1 MDGDLRY
8 ISLQY
13 IKGDNYD
20 EITCFKYERMK
31 KLLGDNSDE
40 EIGNKDTEKDNK
52 DEKLKKILKESPKE
66 LFDKLID
73 AKEKV
78 NCKIGE
84 SFLNDLVNYYNFKDI
99 DDLLTNAK
107 KITKDVIEKLNDNE
121 DDVIDKIIMDLKK
134 SIDKLDGIDKLNNSS
149 KIQKIRNYF
158 KPNTEDLRN
167 SVINLLKELLNKGT
181 EGAEGT
187 EEAEEANK
195 KMLLQK
201 LKEKANQIIQNKEYN
216 SESSANKGEL
226 VTNSNNTKE
235 EAEADAENIKHE
247 KFKQAIKDT
256 IIDPL
261 NELHGLIIAKI
272 KRTGNKKESLD
283 NLMRLYNTYIKYC
296 KINMEKYEKLF
307 KYNEISNIDE
317 AFMIE
322 SYSKFLKKLRILKEN
337 LESKDTGKT
346 KRLLV
351 NSFNKLFNKYGI
363 DPNKSLSDDDIAYIT
378 NMILQ

>member
-31 KLLGDNSDE
+31 TLLGYSSEEEDDDN
-40 EIGNKDTEKDNK
+40 DTKIKELEKS
-52 DEKLKKILKESPKE
+52 LKNTPKE
-66 LFDKLID
+66 LFDKLNE

-99 DDLLTNAK
+99 LELLLKAK
-107 KITKDVIEKLNDNE
+107 KITHDIIKELNN
-121 DDVIDKIIMDLKK
+121 DDENDEGIDKIIIKLKK
-134 SIDKLDGIDKLNNSS
+134 SIDKLNGSGNIQKLRNISIYLKPDTKEMRDDVIKLLEKLKDGEDESTDDGDDAKGAKEKKVLIDKLTSEAQDIIDNEEYNDNGESLKKTSFLMRS
-149 KIQKIRNYF
+149 K
-158 KPNTEDLRN
+158 
-167 SVINLLKELLNKGT
+167 S
-181 EGAEGT
+181 AT
-187 EEAEEANK
+187 EE
-195 KMLLQK
+195 
-201 LKEKANQIIQNKEYN
+201 EKTRER
-216 SESSANKGEL
+216 E
-226 VTNSNNTKE
+226 
-235 EAEADAENIKHE
+235 KHE
-247 KFKQAIKDT
+247 KFKEYIKET
-256 IIDPL
+256 ITESLDDL
-261 NELHGLIIAKI
+261 YKLIMNKI
-272 KRTGNKKESLD
+272 KKTGDKKVSLD

-322 SYSKFLKKLRILKEN
+322 SYSKFLKKLRVLKEN

>member
-31 KLLGDNSDE
+31 KLLGYSKDEDE
-40 EIGNKDTEKDNK
+40 EDDTDNDNK
-52 DEKLKKILKESPKE
+52 YEKLKKKLKDDPKSLFEE
-66 LFDKLID
+66 LNN

-107 KITKDVIEKLNDNE
+107 KITKDVIDDLDEDE
-121 DDVIDKIIMDLKK
+121 DDGIDKIIIKLKN
-134 SIDKLDGIDKLNNSS
+134 SIDELNGSS

-158 KPNTEDLRN
+158 KQNKEYLRN
-167 SVINLLKELLNKGT
+167 SVIDSLQKLSNEGT

-187 EEAEEANK
+187 DGVE
-195 KMLLQK
+195 KMKLLQE
-201 LKEKANQIIQNKEYN
+201 LKEKANQIIQNKEYIN
-216 SESSANKGEL
+216 ESSANKGYIL
-226 VTNSNNTKE
+226 TKNSITEEEAKAENTKH
-235 EAEADAENIKHE
+235 ENFKKDIKN
-247 KFKQAIKDT
+247 T

-261 NELHGLIIAKI
+261 NELDDLIRTKI

>member
-31 KLLGDNSDE
+31 TLLGYSSEEEDDDN
-40 EIGNKDTEKDNK
+40 DTKINELEKT
-52 DEKLKKILKESPKE
+52 LKNSPKE
-66 LFDKLID
+66 LFEKLNE

-99 DDLLTNAK
+99 FELLIKAK
-107 KITKDVIEKLNDNE
+107 KITQDIIKELNNDDE
-121 DDVIDKIIMDLKK
+121 DDNGIDKIIIKLKK
-134 SIDKLDGIDKLNNSS
+134 SIDKLNGSGN
-149 KIQKIRNYF
+149 IQK
-158 KPNTEDLRN
+158 LRN
-167 SVINLLKELLNKGT
+167 ISIYLKPDTKEMRDDVIKLLEKLKEGEEESTDDGDDAKGAK
-181 EGAEGT
+181 E
-187 EEAEEANK
+187 K
-195 KMLLQK
+195 KDLIDE
-201 LKEKANQIIQNKEYN
+201 LKEKAQDIINNQENVN
-216 SESSANKGEL
+216 GESPKKTSFLMRIKSATEEEK
-226 VTNSNNTKE
+226 TKE
-235 EAEADAENIKHE
+235 KEKHE
-247 KFKQAIKDT
+247 KFKEGIKETITDT
-256 IIDPL
+256 L
-261 NELHGLIIAKI
+261 EVLYNLIMNKI
-272 KRTGNKKESLD
+272 KKTGDKKVSLD

-322 SYSKFLKKLRILKEN
+322 SYSKFLKKLRVLKEN

>member
-31 KLLGDNSDE
+31 KLLGYSSEEEDE
-40 EIGNKDTEKDNK
+40 DINKKNEQ
-52 DEKLKKILKESPKE
+52 LKKTLKNSPKE
-66 LFDKLID
+66 LFDNLND

-99 DDLLTNAK
+99 LELLLKAK
-107 KITKDVIEKLNDNE
+107 KITQDIIKELNNDDE
-121 DDVIDKIIMDLKK
+121 DDKGIDKIIIKLKK
-134 SIDKLDGIDKLNNSS
+134 SIDKLNGISNMQ
-149 KIQKIRNYF
+149 KIQKRMSYI
-158 KPNTEDLRN
+158 KPNTKEMRDD
-167 SVINLLKELLNKGT
+167 VIELLGKLKDGVDESTDEDDDT
-181 EGAEGT
+181 EGAKI
-187 EEAEEANK
+187 K
-195 KMLLQK
+195 KHLIENLQT
-201 LKEKANQIIQNKEYN
+201 KAQEIIDNGEYN
-216 SESSANKGEL
+216 DNGESTKKISFLTKSKITDE
-226 VTNSNNTKE
+226 VEQKKE
-235 EAEADAENIKHE
+235 EEKHTIFKENIKVN
-247 KFKQAIKDT
+247 ITDSS
-256 IIDPL
+256 L
-261 NELHGLIIAKI
+261 NDLYNLIMNKI
-272 KRTGNKKESLD
+272 KKTGDKKESLD

-322 SYSKFLKKLRILKEN
+322 SYSKFLKKLRVLKEN

>member
-1 MDGDLRY
+1 
-8 ISLQY
+8 
-13 IKGDNYD
+13 
-20 EITCFKYERMK
+20 MK

-40 EIGNKDTEKDNK
+40 EIGNEDTEKDNK
-52 DEKLKKILKESPKE
+52 YEKLKNILKETPKE

-107 KITKDVIEKLNDNE
+107 KITKNVIDELDEDE
-121 DDVIDKIIMDLKK
+121 DDRIDKIIMDLTK
-134 SIDKLDGIDKLNNSS
+134 SIDKLNGSS
-149 KIQKIRNYF
+149 KIQKIRDYL
-158 KPNTEDLRN
+158 KPNTENLRKD
-167 SVINLLKELLNKGT
+167 VIELLQKLPEGT

-187 EEAEEANK
+187 EEADK
-195 KMLLQK
+195 RDLVIQ
-201 LKEKANQIIQNKEYN
+201 LKEKAKTIIDEYN
-216 SESSANKGEL
+216 DSGESSADIGEIL
-226 VTNSNNTKE
+226 ISKKISKE
-235 EAEADAENIKHE
+235 EAEAEAEKIKHN

-256 IIDPL
+256 IIDTL

-283 NLMRLYNTYIKYC
+283 DLMRLYNTYIKYC

-363 DPNKSLSDDDIAYIT
+363 DPNKSLSDDDITYIT

>member
-31 KLLGDNSDE
+31 KLLGYSSE
-40 EIGNKDTEKDNK
+40 EEDDDIDKKIGE
-52 DEKLKKILKESPKE
+52 LKKDIKNSPKE
-66 LFDKLID
+66 LFDKLNE

-99 DDLLTNAK
+99 LELLLKAK
-107 KITKDVIEKLNDNE
+107 KITQDIISELNNDDE
-121 DDVIDKIIMDLKK
+121 DDNGIDKIIIKLKK
-134 SIDKLDGIDKLNNSS
+134 SIDKLNGSGNMQKIQKRMSSIKLNTKEMRDDVIELLYKLKDGIDEST
-149 KIQKIRNYF
+149 Y
-158 KPNTEDLRN
+158 ED
-167 SVINLLKELLNKGT
+167 EDDDT
-181 EGAEGT
+181 EGAE
-187 EEAEEANK
+187 EK
-195 KMLLQK
+195 KNLVDR
-201 LKEKANQIIQNKEYN
+201 LKEKAQEIIETYERDNGESPKRASFLRRIKITDEVEQEKEQ
-216 SESSANKGEL
+216 E
-226 VTNSNNTKE
+226 
-235 EAEADAENIKHE
+235 KHT
-247 KFKQAIKDT
+247 KFKEDIKDSIT
-256 IIDPL
+256 
-261 NELHGLIIAKI
+261 
-272 KRTGNKKESLD
+272 ESLD
-283 NLMRLYNTYIKYC
+283 ELYDLIMNKIKKTGDKKGSLDGLMRLYNTYIKYC

-322 SYSKFLKKLRILKEN
+322 TYSKFLKKLRVLKEN

>member
-31 KLLGDNSDE
+31 KLLGYS
-40 EIGNKDTEKDNK
+40 K
-52 DEKLKKILKESPKE
+52 DEDEDEDTDKNNKYKKLEQKLKDDPKS
-66 LFDKLID
+66 LFDELND

-99 DDLLTNAK
+99 DVLLTNAK
-107 KITKDVIEKLNDNE
+107 NITKNVIEELDEDE
-121 DDVIDKIIMDLKK
+121 DDGIDKIIINLKN
-134 SIDKLDGIDKLNNSS
+134 SIDKLNGSS
-149 KIQKIRNYF
+149 NIQK
-158 KPNTEDLRN
+158 LRKM
-167 SVINLLKELLNKGT
+167 INLKPDTKEMRNNVIESLNKLSDEGT

-187 EEAEEANK
+187 EEADK
-195 KMLLQK
+195 RRLLQT
-201 LKEKANQIIQNKEYN
+201 LKDNAQQIIENSEYIN
-216 SESSANKGEL
+216 ESSANKGYIL
-226 VTNSNNTKE
+226 TKKKSITE
-235 EAEADAENIKHE
+235 EEKTQEKIKHD
-247 KFKQAIKDT
+247 KFKQDIKDT
-256 IIDPL
+256 IIAPL
-261 NELHGLIIAKI
+261 NELHELIMNN
-272 KRTGNKKESLD
+272 KRKAGNKKESLD
-283 NLMRLYNTYIKYC
+283 DLMILYNTYIKYC

>member
-31 KLLGDNSDE
+31 TLLGYSSEEEDDDN
-40 EIGNKDTEKDNK
+40 DTKIKELEKS
-52 DEKLKKILKESPKE
+52 LKNTPKE
-66 LFDKLID
+66 LFDKLNE

-99 DDLLTNAK
+99 FELLIKAK
-107 KITKDVIEKLNDNE
+107 KITQDIIKELNN
-121 DDVIDKIIMDLKK
+121 DDENDEGIDKIIIKLKK
-134 SIDKLDGIDKLNNSS
+134 SIDKLNGSGNIQKLRNISIYLKPDTKEMRDDVIKLLGKLKDREDESIDEDDDTEEAKEKKELIDKLKS
-149 KIQKIRNYF
+149 KAQ
-158 KPNTEDLRN
+158 E
-167 SVINLLKELLNKGT
+167 
-181 EGAEGT
+181 
-187 EEAEEANK
+187 
-195 KMLLQK
+195 
-201 LKEKANQIIQNKEYN
+201 IIDNEEYN
-216 SESSANKGEL
+216 DNGESLKKTSFLMRSKSAP
-226 VTNSNNTKE
+226 E
-235 EAEADAENIKHE
+235 EEQTREREKHE
-247 KFKQAIKDT
+247 KFKEYIKET
-256 IIDPL
+256 ITESLDDL
-261 NELHGLIIAKI
+261 YELIMNKI
-272 KRTGNKKESLD
+272 KKTGDKKVSLD

-322 SYSKFLKKLRILKEN
+322 SYSKFLKKLRVLKEN

>member
-31 KLLGDNSDE
+31 TLLGYSSEEEDDDN
-40 EIGNKDTEKDNK
+40 DTKIKELEKS
-52 DEKLKKILKESPKE
+52 LKNTPKE
-66 LFDKLID
+66 LFDKLNE

-99 DDLLTNAK
+99 FELLIKAK
-107 KITKDVIEKLNDNE
+107 KITQDIIKELNTDDE
-121 DDVIDKIIMDLKK
+121 DDNGIDKIIIKLKK
-134 SIDKLDGIDKLNNSS
+134 SIDKLNGSGNIQKLRNISIYLKPDTKEMRDDVIKLLEKFNEGEDESTDDGDDAKGAKEKKVLIDKLTS
-149 KIQKIRNYF
+149 
-158 KPNTEDLRN
+158 
-167 SVINLLKELLNKGT
+167 
-181 EGAEGT
+181 
-187 EEAEEANK
+187 EA
-195 KMLLQK
+195 QD
-201 LKEKANQIIQNKEYN
+201 IIDNEEYN
-216 SESSANKGEL
+216 DNGESLKKTSFLMRSKSAP
-226 VTNSNNTKE
+226 E
-235 EAEADAENIKHE
+235 EEQTREREKHE
-247 KFKQAIKDT
+247 KFKEDIKET
-256 IIDPL
+256 ITESLDDL
-261 NELHGLIIAKI
+261 YELIMNKI
-272 KRTGNKKESLD
+272 KKTGDKKVSLD

-322 SYSKFLKKLRILKEN
+322 SYSKFLKKLRVLKEN

>member
-31 KLLGDNSDE
+31 KLLGYSSEEEDDDN
-40 EIGNKDTEKDNK
+40 DTKINELEKT
-52 DEKLKKILKESPKE
+52 LKNSPKE
-66 LFDKLID
+66 LFDNLND

-99 DDLLTNAK
+99 LELLTKAK
-107 KITKDVIEKLNDNE
+107 KITQDIINELNN
-121 DDVIDKIIMDLKK
+121 DDENDEGIDKIIIKLKK
-134 SIDKLDGIDKLNNSS
+134 SIDKLNGISNMQ
-149 KIQKIRNYF
+149 KIQKRMSFFKRNT
-158 KPNTEDLRN
+158 KEMRDDVIELLGKLKDGVDESTDEDDD
-167 SVINLLKELLNKGT
+167 IKGAEEKKELV
-181 EGAEGT
+181 A
-187 EEAEEANK
+187 
-195 KMLLQK
+195 K
-201 LKEKANQIIQNKEYN
+201 LKEKAQVIIETYEKDNDNGESQKKTSFFMRSKSATEEEKTKEKEKHDKFKEYIKVN
-216 SESSANKGEL
+216 ITDSSL
-226 VTNSNNTKE
+226 
-235 EAEADAENIKHE
+235 E
-247 KFKQAIKDT
+247 K
-256 IIDPL
+256 L
-261 NELHGLIIAKI
+261 YNLIMNKI
-272 KRTGNKKESLD
+272 KKTGDKKVSLD

-322 SYSKFLKKLRILKEN
+322 SYSKFLKKLRVLKEN

>member
-31 KLLGDNSDE
+31 NLLGYSKDE
-40 EIGNKDTEKDNK
+40 EDDTDNK
-52 DEKLKKILKESPKE
+52 DEKLKKKLKDDPKSLFEE
-66 LFDKLID
+66 LNN

-99 DDLLTNAK
+99 DVLLTNAK
-107 KITKDVIEKLNDNE
+107 KITKDVIDELDEDEDEDE
-121 DDVIDKIIMDLKK
+121 DDRIDKIIINLKN
-134 SIDKLDGIDKLNNSS
+134 SINKLNGSS
-149 KIQKIRNYF
+149 NIQKLRKMINIKPDTKEMRN
-158 KPNTEDLRN
+158 D
-167 SVINLLKELLNKGT
+167 VIKSLEKLSDKDT

-187 EEAEEANK
+187 EEADK
-195 KMLLQK
+195 KKLLQT
-201 LKEKANQIIQNKEYN
+201 LKDNAKPIIENSEYIN
-216 SESSANKGEL
+216 ESSAYKGYILTKKSITEEEKAQE
-226 VTNSNNTKE
+226 NTKH
-235 EAEADAENIKHE
+235 ENFKKDIKN
-247 KFKQAIKDT
+247 T

-261 NELHGLIIAKI
+261 NKLHELIIAKI
-272 KRTGNKKESLD
+272 KITGNKKESLD

>member
-20 EITCFKYERMK
+20 EITCFKYEKMK
-31 KLLGDNSDE
+31 KLLDYSKDE
-40 EIGNKDTEKDNK
+40 EEDDTDENNKY
-52 DEKLKKILKESPKE
+52 EKLEKKLKDAPKSLFEE
-66 LFDKLID
+66 LNN

-99 DDLLTNAK
+99 KDLLTNAK
-107 KITKDVIEKLNDNE
+107 NITKNVIDKLNDNE
-121 DDVIDKIIMDLKK
+121 DDGIDKIIMDLKK
-134 SIDKLDGIDKLNNSS
+134 SIDKLNGIDKKLNSSS
-149 KIQKIRNYF
+149 KIQKLINYL
-158 KPNTEDLRN
+158 KPGTKVLRKD
-167 SVINLLKELLNKGT
+167 VIELLQKLP
-181 EGAEGT
+181 EGT
-187 EEAEEANK
+187 EEADK
-195 KMLLQK
+195 KELLQE

-216 SESSANKGEL
+216 SESSANKGDILTIE
-226 VTNSNNTKE
+226 NSITEE
-235 EAEADAENIKHE
+235 EAEAENTKHE
-247 KFKQAIKDT
+247 KFKKDIKDT
-256 IIDPL
+256 IIAPL

-283 NLMRLYNTYIKYC
+283 DLMRLYNTYIKYC

>member
-31 KLLGDNSDE
+31 KLLGYSSEEEDDDN
-40 EIGNKDTEKDNK
+40 DTKINELEKT
-52 DEKLKKILKESPKE
+52 LKNFPKE
-66 LFDKLID
+66 LFEKLNE

-99 DDLLTNAK
+99 FELLLKAK
-107 KITKDVIEKLNDNE
+107 KITQDIIKELNN
-121 DDVIDKIIMDLKK
+121 DDDDEGIDKIIIKLKK
-134 SIDKLDGIDKLNNSS
+134 SIDKLNGSGN
-149 KIQKIRNYF
+149 IQK
-158 KPNTEDLRN
+158 LRN
-167 SVINLLKELLNKGT
+167 ISIYLKPDTKEMRDDVIKLLE
-181 EGAEGT
+181 
-187 EEAEEANK
+187 
-195 KMLLQK
+195 K
-201 LKEKANQIIQNKEYN
+201 LKEGEEESTDDGDDAKGAKEKKDLIDELQKKAQVIIETYEKDNDNGESQKKTSFFMRSKSTTEEEKTKEKEKHDKFKEYIKETIT
-216 SESSANKGEL
+216 ESLDDLYKLIMNKIR
-226 VTNSNNTKE
+226 K
-235 EAEADAENIKHE
+235 
-247 KFKQAIKDT
+247 
-256 IIDPL
+256 
-261 NELHGLIIAKI
+261 
-272 KRTGNKKESLD
+272 TGDKKESLD

-322 SYSKFLKKLRILKEN
+322 SYSKFLKKLRVLKEN

>member
-20 EITCFKYERMK
+20 EITCFKYEKMK

-40 EIGNKDTEKDNK
+40 EIGNEDTEKDNK
-52 DEKLKKILKESPKE
+52 DEKLKNILKETPKE
-66 LFDKLID
+66 LFDKLIN

-107 KITKDVIEKLNDNE
+107 NITKDVIDELDDDE
-121 DDVIDKIIMDLKK
+121 DDEIDKIIMDLKK
-134 SIDKLDGIDKLNNSS
+134 SIDKLNGIDKKLNSSS
-149 KIQKIRNYF
+149 KIQKLINYL
-158 KPNTEDLRN
+158 KPGTKVLRKD
-167 SVINLLKELLNKGT
+167 VIE
-181 EGAEGT
+181 
-187 EEAEEANK
+187 
-195 KMLLQK
+195 LLQK
-201 LKEKANQIIQNKEYN
+201 LPEGTDGVEKMKLLQELKEKANQIIQNKEYN
-216 SESSANKGEL
+216 SESSANKGDILTIE
-226 VTNSNNTKE
+226 NSITEE
-235 EAEADAENIKHE
+235 EAEAENIKHE
-247 KFKQAIKDT
+247 KFKQAIKDN
-256 IIDPL
+256 IIAPL
-261 NELHGLIIAKI
+261 NKLDDLIRTKI

-363 DPNKSLSDDDIAYIT
+363 DPNKSLSDDDITYIT

>member
-31 KLLGDNSDE
+31 KLLGKDEDE
-40 EIGNKDTEKDNK
+40 EDKEEDRVNKY
-52 DEKLKKILKESPKE
+52 EKLEKNLKDDPKSLFEE
-66 LFDKLID
+66 LND

-107 KITKDVIEKLNDNE
+107 NITKDVIEKLDEDE
-121 DDVIDKIIMDLKK
+121 DDGIDKIIIKLKN
-134 SIDKLDGIDKLNNSS
+134 SIDKLNGSS
-149 KIQKIRNYF
+149 NIQKIRNLL

-167 SVINLLKELLNKGT
+167 NRNNVIELLQKLSD
-181 EGAEGT
+181 EGT
-187 EEAEEANK
+187 EEADK
-195 KMLLQK
+195 KKLLQT
-201 LKEKANQIIQNKEYN
+201 LKDNAKPIIENSEYIN
-216 SESSANKGEL
+216 ESSANKGYIL
-226 VTNSNNTKE
+226 TKKNSITE
-235 EAEADAENIKHE
+235 EEKTQEKIKHDS
-247 KFKQAIKDT
+247 FKKEIRDT
-256 IIDPL
+256 IIVPL
-261 NELHGLIIAKI
+261 NELHDLIMNN
-272 KRTGNKKESLD
+272 KRKAGNKKVSLD
-283 NLMRLYNTYIKYC
+283 NLMILYNTYIKYC

>member
-31 KLLGDNSDE
+31 KLLGYSSEEKDEDN
-40 EIGNKDTEKDNK
+40 DTEIKELQK
-52 DEKLKKILKESPKE
+52 TLKNSPKE
-66 LFDKLID
+66 LFDKLNE

-99 DDLLTNAK
+99 LELLLKAK
-107 KITKDVIEKLNDNE
+107 KITQDIIKELNN
-121 DDVIDKIIMDLKK
+121 DDENDEGIDKIIIKLKK
-134 SIDKLDGIDKLNNSS
+134 SIDKLNGISI
-149 KIQKIRNYF
+149 IQKLKSKSYF
-158 KPNTEDLRN
+158 KPNTKEMRDDVIKLLGKLKDREDE
-167 SVINLLKELLNKGT
+167 STDDGDDA
-181 EGAEGT
+181 EGAEEKKDLVDRLKKKAQEIIETYENDNDNGESTVKISFLRIKSAT
-187 EEAEEANK
+187 E
-195 KMLLQK
+195 
-201 LKEKANQIIQNKEYN
+201 KEQ
-216 SESSANKGEL
+216 
-226 VTNSNNTKE
+226 KE
-235 EAEADAENIKHE
+235 EQEKHT
-247 KFKQAIKDT
+247 KFKEEIENNITDSS
-256 IIDPL
+256 L
-261 NELHGLIIAKI
+261 NDLYNLIMNKI
-272 KRTGNKKESLD
+272 KKTGDKKESLD

-322 SYSKFLKKLRILKEN
+322 SYSKFLKKLRVLKEN

>member
-31 KLLGDNSDE
+31 KLLGYSKDE
-40 EIGNKDTEKDNK
+40 EGDNDNK
-52 DEKLKKILKESPKE
+52 YEKLKNILKESPKE
-66 LFDKLID
+66 LFEELNN

-107 KITKDVIEKLNDNE
+107 KITKDVIEELDEDE
-121 DDVIDKIIMDLKK
+121 DDGIDKIIIKLKN
-134 SIDKLDGIDKLNNSS
+134 SIDKLNGIDKLNDSS
-149 KIQKIRNYF
+149 KMQKIRNLF
-158 KPNTEDLRN
+158 KPNTENLRN
-167 SVINLLKELLNKGT
+167 NVIELLQKLSNEGT

-187 EEAEEANK
+187 DGVE
-195 KMLLQK
+195 KMKLLQE
-201 LKEKANQIIQNKEYN
+201 LKEKAKPIIENSEYIN
-216 SESSANKGEL
+216 ESSATKGYIL
-226 VTNSNNTKE
+226 TKKSITE
-235 EAEADAENIKHE
+235 EEKAQEKIKHDN
-247 KFKQAIKDT
+247 FKQDIKDT
-256 IIDPL
+256 IIVPL
-261 NELHGLIIAKI
+261 NELDDLIRTKI
-272 KRTGNKKESLD
+272 KITGNKKVSLD

-337 LESKDTGKT
+337 LESKDTDKT

>member
-31 KLLGDNSDE
+31 KLLGYSSEEEDE
-40 EIGNKDTEKDNK
+40 DINKKNEQ
-52 DEKLKKILKESPKE
+52 LKKTLKNSPKE
-66 LFDKLID
+66 LFDNLND

-99 DDLLTNAK
+99 LELLLKAK
-107 KITKDVIEKLNDNE
+107 KITQDIISELNNDDE
-121 DDVIDKIIMDLKK
+121 DDKGIDKIIIKLKK
-134 SIDKLDGIDKLNNSS
+134 SIDKLNGISNMQ
-149 KIQKIRNYF
+149 KIQKRMSYI
-158 KPNTEDLRN
+158 KPNTKEMRDD
-167 SVINLLKELLNKGT
+167 VIELLGKLKDGVDESTDEDDDT
-181 EGAEGT
+181 EGAKI
-187 EEAEEANK
+187 K
-195 KMLLQK
+195 KHLIENLQT
-201 LKEKANQIIQNKEYN
+201 KAQEIIDNGEYN
-216 SESSANKGEL
+216 DNGESTKKISFLTKSKITDE
-226 VTNSNNTKE
+226 VEQKKE
-235 EAEADAENIKHE
+235 EEKHTIFKENIKVN
-247 KFKQAIKDT
+247 ITDSS
-256 IIDPL
+256 L
-261 NELHGLIIAKI
+261 NDLYNLIMNKI
-272 KRTGNKKESLD
+272 RKTGDKKESLD

-322 SYSKFLKKLRILKEN
+322 SYSKFLKKLRVLKEN

>member
-31 KLLGDNSDE
+31 KLLGKDEDE
-40 EIGNKDTEKDNK
+40 EDKEEDRVNKYETLET
-52 DEKLKKILKESPKE
+52 KLKDDPKS
-66 LFDKLID
+66 LFDELNN

-99 DDLLTNAK
+99 DVLLTNAK
-107 KITKDVIEKLNDNE
+107 NITKNVIEELDEDE
-121 DDVIDKIIMDLKK
+121 DDGIDKIIINLKN
-134 SIDKLDGIDKLNNSS
+134 SIDKLNGSS
-149 KIQKIRNYF
+149 NIQKLRKMSILF
-158 KPNTEDLRN
+158 KPNTEYLRN
-167 SVINLLKELLNKGT
+167 NVIELLQKLSEKDT
-181 EGAEGT
+181 EEAEGT
-187 EEAEEANK
+187 EEADK
-195 KMLLQK
+195 RRLLQE
-201 LKEKANQIIQNKEYN
+201 LKNKAQQIIENSEYIN
-216 SESSANKGEL
+216 ESSANKGYIL
-226 VTNSNNTKE
+226 TKKNSITE
-235 EAEADAENIKHE
+235 EEKTQEKIKHE
-247 KFKQAIKDT
+247 TFKQDIKDT
-256 IIDPL
+256 IIVPL
-261 NELHGLIIAKI
+261 NELHDLIMNN
-272 KRTGNKKESLD
+272 KRKAGNKKNSLD
-283 NLMRLYNTYIKYC
+283 NLMILYNTYIKYC

>member
-20 EITCFKYERMK
+20 EITCFKYEKMK

-40 EIGNKDTEKDNK
+40 EIGNEDTEKDNK

-121 DDVIDKIIMDLKK
+121 DDGIDKIIIKLKN
-134 SIDKLDGIDKLNNSS
+134 SIDELNGSS

-158 KPNTEDLRN
+158 KLNKEYLRN
-167 SVINLLKELLNKGT
+167 NVIDSLQKLSNEGT

-195 KMLLQK
+195 KKLLQT
-201 LKEKANQIIQNKEYN
+201 LKDNAQKIIQNKEYN

-226 VTNSNNTKE
+226 LTNSNNTKE

-247 KFKQAIKDT
+247 KFKQDIKDN
-256 IIDPL
+256 IIAPL
-261 NELHGLIIAKI
+261 NKLDDLIRTKI

-363 DPNKSLSDDDIAYIT
+363 DPNKSLSDDDITYIT